1 MNKEDTLLA
10 THRSAE
16 KRDRQ
21 GKKRKVRNVAVKSR
35 TKTEIKKVLDAV
47 EGREQESSEKALKN
61 AIKVI
66 KKAASK
72 GVYHKNNASRKVSR
86 LTKKVNALKKA

>member
-1 MNKEDTLLA
+1 LA
-10 THRSAE
+10 THPSAE

-21 GKKRKVRNVAVKSR
+21 NKKRKIRNAAVKSQ
-35 TKTEIKKVLDAV
+35 TKTEIKKVLAAV
-47 EGREQESSEKALKN
+47 DEQDRDSSEKALKS

-66 KKAASK
+66 KKAGSK

>member
-1 MNKEDTLLA
+1 MA

-21 GKKRKVRNVAVKSR
+21 NKKRKARNAAVKSR
-35 TKTEIKKVLDAV
+35 TKTEIKKVLAAL
-47 EGREQESSEKALKN
+47 EGKDPESSEKALKS
-61 AIKVI
+61 AIRVI

-86 LTKKVNALKKA
+86 LTQKVNALKKA

>member
-1 MNKEDTLLA
+1 MA

-21 GKKRKVRNVAVKSR
+21 NKKRKARNTAVKSQ
-35 TKTEIKKVLDAV
+35 TKTEIKKVLAAV
-47 EGREQESSEKALKN
+47 EGKDAESSEKALKS
-61 AIKVI
+61 AIQVI
-66 KKAASK
+66 KKASSK

-86 LTKKVNALKKA
+86 LTKKVAALKKA

>member
-1 MNKEDTLLA
+1 MA

-21 GKKRKVRNVAVKSR
+21 NKKRKVRNAAVKSQ
-35 TKTEIKKVLDAV
+35 TKTEIKKVLAAV
-47 EGREQESSEKALKN
+47 EDKESENSEKALKS

-86 LTKKVNALKKA
+86 LTKKVAALKKA

>member
-1 MNKEDTLLA
+1 MA

-21 GKKRKVRNVAVKSR
+21 NKKRRTRNTAVKSA
-35 TKTEIKKVLDAV
+35 TKTEIKKVLAAV
-47 EGREQESSEKALKN
+47 EGKEPESSENALKN
-61 AIKVI
+61 AIRVI

>member
-1 MNKEDTLLA
+1 MA
-10 THRSAE
+10 THPSAE

-21 GKKRKVRNVAVKSR
+21 NKKHKIRNAAVKSK
-35 TKTEIKKVLDAV
+35 TKTEIKKVLAAV
-47 EGREQESSEKALKN
+47 EELDRDSSEKALKS
-61 AIKVI
+61 AITVI

>member
-1 MNKEDTLLA
+1 LA
-10 THRSAE
+10 THPSAE

-21 GKKRKVRNVAVKSR
+21 NKKRKIRNAAVKSK
-35 TKTEIKKVLDAV
+35 TKTEMKKVLAAV
-47 EGREQESSEKALKN
+47 DELDKDSSEKALKS
-61 AIKVI
+61 AITVI

>member
-1 MNKEDTLLA
+1 MA

-16 KRDRQ
+16 KRDRKN
-21 GKKRKVRNVAVKSR
+21 KKRKARNTAVKSQ
-35 TKTEIKKVLDAV
+35 TKTEIKKVLAAV
-47 EGREQESSEKALKN
+47 EGKDAESSEKALKS

-86 LTKKVNALKKA
+86 LTKKVASLKKA

>member
-1 MNKEDTLLA
+1 MA
-10 THRSAE
+10 THPSAE

-21 GKKRKVRNVAVKSR
+21 NKKRKIRNTAVKSE
-35 TKTEIKKVLDAV
+35 TKTEIKKVLAAV
-47 EGREQESSEKALKN
+47 DEQDRDSSEKALKN

-86 LTKKVNALKKA
+86 LTKKVNALNKA

>member
-1 MNKEDTLLA
+1 LA
-10 THRSAE
+10 THPSAE

-21 GKKRKVRNVAVKSR
+21 NKKHKIRNAAVKSK
-35 TKTEIKKVLDAV
+35 TKTEIKKVLAAV
-47 EGREQESSEKALKN
+47 EELDRDSSEKALKS
-61 AIKVI
+61 AITVI

>member
-1 MNKEDTLLA
+1 MA
-10 THRSAE
+10 THPSAE

-21 GKKRKVRNVAVKSR
+21 NKKHKIRNTAVKSR
-35 TKTEIKKVLDAV
+35 TKTEIKKVIAAV
-47 EGREQESSEKALKN
+47 EELDRESSEKALKS
-61 AIKVI
+61 AITVI

>member
-1 MNKEDTLLA
+1 MA
-10 THRSAE
+10 THPSAE

-21 GKKRKVRNVAVKSR
+21 NKKHKIRNSAVKSK
-35 TKTEIKKVLDAV
+35 TKTEIKKVLAAV
-47 EGREQESSEKALKN
+47 EELNRESSEKALKS
-61 AIKVI
+61 AITVI
-66 KKAASK
+66 NKAASK

>member
-1 MNKEDTLLA
+1 MA
-10 THRSAE
+10 THPSAE

-21 GKKRKVRNVAVKSR
+21 NKKHKIRNSAVKSK
-35 TKTEIKKVLDAV
+35 TKTEIKKVLAAV
-47 EGREQESSEKALKN
+47 EELNRESSEKALKS
-61 AIKVI
+61 AITVL

>member
-1 MNKEDTLLA
+1 LA
-10 THRSAE
+10 THPSAE

-21 GKKRKVRNVAVKSR
+21 NKKHKIRNAAVKSK
-35 TKTEIKKVLDAV
+35 TKTEIKKVLAAV
-47 EGREQESSEKALKN
+47 EELDKDSSEKALKS
-61 AIKVI
+61 AITVI

>member
-1 MNKEDTLLA
+1 MA

-21 GKKRKVRNVAVKSR
+21 NKKRKARNTAVKSQ
-35 TKTEIKKVLDAV
+35 TKTEIKKVLAAV
-47 EGREQESSEKALKN
+47 EGKDAESTEKALKC
-61 AIKVI
+61 AIRVI

-86 LTKKVNALKKA
+86 LTRKVAALKKA

>member
-1 MNKEDTLLA
+1 MA

-21 GKKRKVRNVAVKSR
+21 NKKRRTRNTAVKSA
-35 TKTEIKKVLDAV
+35 TKTEIKKVLAAV
-47 EGREQESSEKALKN
+47 EGKEPESSEKALKN
-61 AIKVI
+61 AIRVI

-86 LTKKVNALKKA
+86 LTKKLNALKKV

>member
-1 MNKEDTLLA
+1 LA

-21 GKKRKVRNVAVKSR
+21 NKKHKSRNTAVKSQ
-35 TKTEIKKVLDAV
+35 TKTEIKKVLAAV
-47 EGREQESSEKALKN
+47 DEQDLGSSEKALKS
-61 AIKVI
+61 AIRVI

-86 LTKKVNALKKA
+86 LTRKVNALKKA

>member
-1 MNKEDTLLA
+1 LA
-10 THRSAE
+10 THPSAE

-21 GKKRKVRNVAVKSR
+21 NKKHKIRNSAVKSK
-35 TKTEIKKVLDAV
+35 TKTEIKKVLAAV
-47 EGREQESSEKALKN
+47 EELDRESSENALKS
-61 AIKVI
+61 AITVI

>member
-1 MNKEDTLLA
+1 MA
-10 THRSAE
+10 THPSAE

-21 GKKRKVRNVAVKSR
+21 NKKHKLRNSAVKSK
-35 TKTEIKKVLDAV
+35 TKTEIKKVLAAV
-47 EGREQESSEKALKN
+47 EELDRESSEKALKS
-61 AIKVI
+61 AITVI

-86 LTKKVNALKKA
+86 LTRKVNALKKA

>member
-1 MNKEDTLLA
+1 LA
-10 THRSAE
+10 THPSAE

-21 GKKRKVRNVAVKSR
+21 NKKHKIRNSAVKSK
-35 TKTEIKKVLDAV
+35 TKTEIKKVLAAV
-47 EGREQESSEKALKN
+47 EELDKDSSEKALKS
-61 AIKVI
+61 AITVI

>member
-1 MNKEDTLLA
+1 MA
-10 THRSAE
+10 THPSAE

-21 GKKRKVRNVAVKSR
+21 NKKHKIRNTAVKSK
-35 TKTEIKKVLDAV
+35 TKTEIKKVLAAV
-47 EGREQESSEKALKN
+47 EELDRESSEKAIKS
-61 AIKVI
+61 AITVI

>member
-1 MNKEDTLLA
+1 MT
-10 THRSAE
+10 THPSAE

-21 GKKRKVRNVAVKSR
+21 NKKHKIRNTAVKSK
-35 TKTEIKKVLDAV
+35 TKTEIKKVLAAV
-47 EGREQESSEKALKN
+47 EELDRESSEKALKS
-61 AIKVI
+61 AITVI

>member
-1 MNKEDTLLA
+1 MA
-10 THRSAE
+10 THPSAE

-21 GKKRKVRNVAVKSR
+21 NKKRKIRNTAVKSQ
-35 TKTEIKKVLDAV
+35 TKTEIKKVLAAV
-47 EGREQESSEKALKN
+47 EEQDRDSSEKALKS

>member
-1 MNKEDTLLA
+1 MA

-21 GKKRKVRNVAVKSR
+21 SKKRRNRNVAVKSR
-35 TKTEIKKVLDAV
+35 TKTAIKKVLEAV
-47 EGREQESSEKALKN
+47 ESREKETSEKVLKS
-61 AIKVI
+61 AVKIIKQ
-66 KKAASK
+66 AASK

-86 LTKKVNALKKA
+86 LTRQVNALKED

>member
-1 MNKEDTLLA
+1 MNKEDTFLA

-21 GKKRKVRNVAVKSR
+21 AKKRRSRNAAVKSR
-35 TKTEIKKVLDAV
+35 TKTDIKKVLESV
-47 EGREQESSEKALKN
+47 GSGEKESSEKALKN

>member
-1 MNKEDTLLA
+1 MA
-10 THRSAE
+10 THPSAE

-21 GKKRKVRNVAVKSR
+21 NKKHKIRNSAVKSK
-35 TKTEIKKVLDAV
+35 TKTEIKKVLAAV
-47 EGREQESSEKALKN
+47 EELNRESSEKALKS
-61 AIKVI
+61 AIQVI
-66 KKAASK
+66 KKAGSK

>member
-1 MNKEDTLLA
+1 MA

-21 GKKRKVRNVAVKSR
+21 NKKRKIRNTAIKSE
-35 TKTEIKKVLDAV
+35 TKTEIKKVLAAV
-47 EGREQESSEKALKN
+47 DEQDRDSSEKTLKS
-61 AIKVI
+61 AIRVI

>member
-1 MNKEDTLLA
+1 LA
-10 THRSAE
+10 THPSAE

-21 GKKRKVRNVAVKSR
+21 NKKRKIRNTAVKSE
-35 TKTEIKKVLDAV
+35 TKTEIKKVLAAV
-47 EGREQESSEKALKN
+47 DEQDRDSSEKALKS

>member
-1 MNKEDTLLA
+1 MA

-21 GKKRKVRNVAVKSR
+21 AKKRRSRNAAVKSR
-35 TKTEIKKVLDAV
+35 TKTDIKKVLESV
-47 EGREQESSEKALKN
+47 GSGEKESSEKALKN

>member
-1 MNKEDTLLA
+1 LA

-21 GKKRKVRNVAVKSR
+21 NKKRKVRNAAVKSQ
-35 TKTEIKKVLDAV
+35 TKTEIKKVLAAV
-47 EGREQESSEKALKN
+47 EGKESENSEKALKS

-86 LTKKVNALKKA
+86 LTRKVASLKKA